1 MFEKLLGKTNDLDR
15 LARKEL
21 DLVARKRTKIVHM
34 TDAETALGVLFLESD
49 DEPDVS
55 EIGRIAAEIAG
66 LDRAIHVCSARR
78 SDAILLEFHA
88 EAQALTKEVSEK
100 RRELEPHEAKSAEL
114 LRQLAVLEGVP
125 YVPSTEASTKSSRM
139 RVEIDQMERT
149 ARGLESKRVPEAGG
163 IDLDQVITGES
174 VALAAALSRTQAP
187 GVEQVFDWLARCEQ
201 SAREIC
207 PSGFENHPRRVYVM
221 WTAGQIDTHQSYVFV
236 QALAKVLL
244 ASDGS
249 EYFDIVSGTFRAGE
263 VTQVRAQ
270 PGFYPQEAPMR
281 GDWYVG

>member
-34 TDAETALGVLFLESD
+34 NDAETAIGNQFLDSD

-66 LDRAIHVCSARR
+66 IDRAIHVCSARR

-114 LRQLAVLEGVP
+114 LRQLATLEEAP
-125 YVPSTEASTKSSRM
+125 YVPSTKTKSSRM
-139 RVEIDQMERT
+139 RAEIDQMERT
-149 ARGLESKRVPEAGG
+149 ARELESKPVPEAGG

-174 VALAAALSRTQAP
+174 VALAAASSRTQAP
-187 GVEQVFDWLARCEQ
+187 GVEEVFDWLARCEQ

-221 WTAGQIDTHQSYVFV
+221 WTAGQIDTHESYVYV

-244 ASDGS
+244 ASDGT

-270 PGFYPQEAPMR
+270 SGFYPQEAPMR

>member
-34 TDAETALGVLFLESD
+34 TDAETAIGNQFLDSD

-66 LDRAIHVCSARR
+66 IDRAIHVCSARR

-114 LRQLAVLEGVP
+114 LRQLATLEEAP
-125 YVPSTEASTKSSRM
+125 YVPSTETKSSRM
-139 RVEIDQMERT
+139 RAEIDQMERT
-149 ARGLESKRVPEAGG
+149 ARELESKPVPEAGG

-174 VALAAALSRTQAP
+174 VALAAASSRTQAP
-187 GVEQVFDWLARCEQ
+187 GVEEVFDWLARCEQ
-201 SAREIC
+201 SAREIR
-207 PSGFENHPRRVYVM
+207 PSGFENHPRRVYLV
-221 WTAGQIDTHQSYVFV
+221 WTAGQIDTHESYVYV

-263 VTQVRAQ
+263 VTIVRGQ